1 MSDSK
6 ATNPK
11 DALAANKLPL
21 HLWPVIAT
29 AYGCLAGMNGH
40 EKYGFVNWRDS
51 GVRFSVYYSA
61 LLRHMGKWYEGEEV
75 DEEGVPHASS
85 ALMCIA
91 IILDARTHGYLID
104 DRPIGDKSA
113 VNLELEYL
121 TGIVPQI
128 RERHAGKNPKHYT
141 RLPL

>member
-6 ATNPK
+6 PTNPK

-21 HLWPVIAT
+21 HLWPAIAT

-51 GVRFSVYYSA
+51 GVLFSVYYSA
-61 LLRHMGKWYEGEEV
+61 FLRHAAKWYEGEEY

-85 ALMCIA
+85 MLMCIA
-91 IILDARTHGYLID
+91 IILDARTQGHLID
-104 DRPIGDKSA
+104 DRPTGDPDAYKAETES
-113 VNLELEYL
+113 L
-121 TGIVPQI
+121 TDIVPQI
-128 RERHAGKNPKHYT
+128 REQHAGKNPKHYT
-141 RLPL
+141 RFPL